1 MIEYKAINV
10 ELSDS
15 QLNELKSAVKNKQG
29 TTIRMNAK
37 IFSANNLP
45 HELLLTTRLRNKKC
59 NN

>member
-1 MIEYKAINV
+1 MIEYKAINA

-15 QLNELKSAVKNKQG
+15 QLNELKSAAKNKQG

-37 IFSANNLP
+37 IFSANSLP
-45 HELLLTTRLRNKKC
+45 HELLLTTRLRNNKC